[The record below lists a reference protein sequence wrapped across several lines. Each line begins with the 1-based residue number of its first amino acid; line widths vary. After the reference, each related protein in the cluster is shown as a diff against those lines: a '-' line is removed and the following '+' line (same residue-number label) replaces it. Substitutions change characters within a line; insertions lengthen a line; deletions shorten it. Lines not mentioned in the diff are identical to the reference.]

1 MSPNDRKYTHE
12 HEWVLIE
19 DHDSKR
25 ALAGI
30 TDYAQEQLGDIVFF
44 ELPKVGA
51 TVAHMGKIG
60 EVEAVKAVSDLF
72 SPVNGEVIEVN
83 EKLLDHPEIA
93 NSDPFGEGWLLRI
106 TVADVD
112 EVDSLMSS
120 DEYDAHIA
128 GLP

>member
-1 MSPNDRKYTHE
+1 MSPNDRKYTQE

-19 DHDSKR
+19 DQNSKR

-60 EVEAVKAVSDLF
+60 EVESVKAVSDLF
-72 SPVNGEVIEVN
+72 SPVDGQVIEVN
-83 EKLLDHPEIA
+83 ENLQDHPELA
-93 NSDPFGEGWLLRI
+93 NNDPFGNGWLLRI
-106 TVADVD
+106 TVEDVNAI
-112 EVDSLMSS
+112 DSLMSAE
-120 DEYDAHIA
+120 EYDALIA
-128 GLP
+128 GQS